1 MNWDWEMPG
10 IWLSALRLEIMIGEI
25 LKIAGWLFFVI
36 FKFIWAPVTMATTTD
51 YTWWEILVINI
62 VGAWLGIIIFFYFGK
77 MIVSFFNR
85 RRKRLPRRF
94 TRLNRFIIRVK
105 TKWGLT
111 GLVSIMGI
119 ISVPLCSL
127 IAAAYFQENKRT
139 VPALLTSAVIWAAS
153 LTVIVFLLLK
163 DKEQVI

>member
-1 MNWDWEMPG
+1 MPG

-36 FKFIWAPVTMATTTD
+36 FKFIWAPVTMATNTD

-85 RRKRLPRRF
+85 KRKRLPRRF

-139 VPALLTSAVIWAAS
+139 VPALLTSAVIWAVS

>member
-1 MNWDWEMPG
+1 MPG

-139 VPALLTSAVIWAAS
+139 VPALLTSAVIWAVS

>member
-1 MNWDWEMPG
+1 MPG
-10 IWLSALRLEIMIGEI
+10 IWLSVQRLKIMFVEILEII
-25 LKIAGWLFFVI
+25 GWLFFVI
-36 FKFIWAPVTMATTTD
+36 FKFIWAPVALAATTD
-51 YTWWEILVINI
+51 YAWWEILVITI
-62 VGAWLGIIIFFYFGK
+62 GGAWLGIIIFFYFGK

-94 TRLNRFIIRVK
+94 TRINRFVIRIK
-105 TKWGLT
+105 TRWGLT
-111 GLVSIMGI
+111 GLVTIMGI

-127 IAAAYFQENKRT
+127 IAAAYFQDNKRT
-139 VPALLTSAVIWAAS
+139 VPALLTGAVIWAAS

>member
-1 MNWDWEMPG
+1 
-10 IWLSALRLEIMIGEI
+10 MIGEI

>member
-1 MNWDWEMPG
+1 MPG

>member
-1 MNWDWEMPG
+1 MPG

-85 RRKRLPRRF
+85 KRKRLPRRF

>member
-1 MNWDWEMPG
+1 
-10 IWLSALRLEIMIGEI
+10 MIGEI

-36 FKFIWAPVTMATTTD
+36 FKFIWAPVTMATSTD

-85 RRKRLPRRF
+85 KRKRLPRRF

-139 VPALLTSAVIWAAS
+139 VPALLTSAVIWAVS

>member
-1 MNWDWEMPG
+1 
-10 IWLSALRLEIMIGEI
+10 MIGEI
-25 LKIAGWLFFVI
+25 LQIAWWLFFVI

-51 YTWWEILVINI
+51 YLWWEILVITI
-62 VGAWLGIIIFFYFGK
+62 GGAWLGIIIFYYFGK
-77 MIVSFFNR
+77 MIISFFNNKWKR
-85 RRKRLPRRF
+85 IPRKF
-94 TRLNRFIIRVK
+94 TKMNRFVIRVK
-105 TKWGLT
+105 SKWGLA

-139 VPALLTSAVIWAAS
+139 IPALLTSAVIWAAS

-163 DKEQVI
+163 DKEQVL